1 MGLAPS
7 QGAVAGAVAGA
18 AGRRGPELRGEEEE
32 EVLAGSVGIG
42 QHLVQVARE
51 EGVPDK
57 EAHQPHKDVALQG
70 GEGEKEQE
78 GV

>member
-1 MGLAPS
+1 M
-7 QGAVAGAVAGA
+7 
-18 AGRRGPELRGEEEE
+18 
-32 EVLAGSVGIG
+32 LAGSVGIG